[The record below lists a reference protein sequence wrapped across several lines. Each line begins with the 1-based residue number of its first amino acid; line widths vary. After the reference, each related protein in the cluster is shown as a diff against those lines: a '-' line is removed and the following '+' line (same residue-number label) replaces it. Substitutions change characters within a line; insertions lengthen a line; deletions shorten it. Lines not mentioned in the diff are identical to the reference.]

1 MREFPEVRLELE
13 EESGGGDGEKR
24 LSRWDDGDDAKR
36 RHHPGRARAPHA
48 RAVVILSEHKYWD
61 KLHSS

>member
-24 LSRWDDGDDAKR
+24 LSRWDDDGDDTKGAIIRAGR
-36 RHHPGRARAPHA
+36 RLPRARW
-48 RAVVILSEHKYWD
+48 LF
-61 KLHSS
+61 

>member
-24 LSRWDDGDDAKR
+24 LSRWDDGDDAKGAIIR
-36 RHHPGRARAPHA
+36 AGRVPRARW
-48 RAVVILSEHKYWD
+48 LF
-61 KLHSS
+61 

>member
-1 MREFPEVRLELE
+1 M
-13 EESGGGDGEKR
+13 ESGGGDGEKR
-24 LSRWDDGDDAKR
+24 LSRWDDGDDTKGAII
-36 RHHPGRARAPHA
+36 RARRAPPA

>member
-1 MREFPEVRLELE
+1 MRLELE
-13 EESGGGDGEKR
+13 EESGGGEAEKR
-24 LSRWDDGDDAKR
+24 LSRWDDGDDTKGAIIR
-36 RHHPGRARAPHA
+36 AGRPA